1 MSGDRDTGT
10 RVEAA
15 AVGAALQASANTWR
29 LASAELLVGGAL
41 AVTLVALALA
51 GRLIELDGAT
61 RIELAA
67 RFAAPGTP
75 GYPLGADHLGRDLW
89 ARVVEGL
96 GWSLSCAL
104 VATLIAGGI
113 GTVLG
118 VLAAERGGK
127 LRALVSQGSNLVLAL
142 PGLVVAIAVIG
153 IAGQG
158 YWTLVLTLGLLTWPV
173 FARIVMAE
181 TASLLTRDYILAAR
195 LAGAGSGR
203 ILLTHLLP
211 GLRSTLMVVFAF
223 HFADMLIA
231 ESALSFLGIGAPVGT
246 PTWGNM
252 LADSRQYLFTAP
264 WMLLVPGGAIVLA
277 VVTVNL
283 IGDGLAARSRRLAR
297 ALES

>member
-1 MSGDRDTGT
+1 VSGDRDTGT

-203 ILLTHLLP
+203 ILLTHLLT

>member
-1 MSGDRDTGT
+1 VSAPHAH
-10 RVEAA
+10 VERAA
-15 AVGAALQASANTWR
+15 AQATLRASAYTPR
-29 LASAELLVGGAL
+29 IASAELLVGSTLAIAMVLL
-41 AVTLVALALA
+41 AVA
-51 GRLIELDGAT
+51 GRTLELERAT

-67 RFAAPGTP
+67 RFVRPGTS

-89 ARVVEGL
+89 CRAVEGL

-104 VATLIAGGI
+104 VATLIAGLV
-113 GTVLG
+113 GTILG
-118 VLAAERGGK
+118 VMAAEHGGR
-127 LRALVSQGSNLVLAL
+127 LRAVIAQCSNLVLAL

-153 IAGQG
+153 ILGQG

-195 LAGAGSGR
+195 LAGADSTR

-211 GLRSTLMVVFAF
+211 GLRATLMVVFAF

-246 PTWGNM
+246 PTWGSM

-297 ALES
+297 ALEH

>member
-1 MSGDRDTGT
+1 MS
-10 RVEAA
+10 VETSSRQQAA
-15 AVGAALQASANTWR
+15 AGAILRASAHTR
-29 LASAELLVGGAL
+29 RIASAELLVGGAL
-41 AVTLVALALA
+41 ALGLVALAIG
-51 GRLIELDGAT
+51 GRVLDLEGAT

-67 RFAAPGTP
+67 RFAPPGAPG
-75 GYPLGADHLGRDLW
+75 YLLGGDHLGRDLL
-89 ARVVEGL
+89 AQAIEGL
-96 GWSLSCAL
+96 GWSLAAAL
-104 VATLIAGGI
+104 AATLIAGTI
-113 GTVLG
+113 GTLLG
-118 VLAAERGGK
+118 VLAAEHGGR
-127 LRALVSQGSNLVLAL
+127 LRTVVAQTSNLVLAL
-142 PGLVVAIAVIG
+142 PGLVVAIAIIG

-181 TASLLTRDYILAAR
+181 TSSLLTRDFILAAR
-195 LAGAGSGR
+195 LSGAGSTR
-203 ILLTHLLP
+203 ILATHLLP
-211 GLRSTLMVVFAF
+211 GLRATLMVVFAF

-297 ALES
+297 ALEH